1 MLNYII
7 VLLLL
12 TFLILSGFLNMN
24 KFDFSNNLGENITF
38 ISVSVIIFILNLIN
52 LARNR
57 NMKNGWLLLFSFAI
71 LFCGSWNVGYNL
83 DTDEKKEHYKYTT
96 FTSIVL
102 FMIAGLFAYLINKL
116 FGKSC
121 ELDSKDLLCNKTRL
135 ILFIT
140 MCISIYYMILTVKN
154 SGENILFLRETK
166 DQYFFVGIFIISLWQ
181 LYLYMVLDG
190 FRGSEILS
198 KVKTGGG
205 STFEVVAFLT
215 IVYIIG
221 NFIMTRISNSKCRD
235 WDNPSL
241 INNITEINTNILIT
255 TIIGFLIVISTNH

>member
-1 MLNYII
+1 MINYLI

-12 TFLILSGFLNMN
+12 IFLILSGFLNMN
-24 KFDFSNNLGENITF
+24 QFDFKNKLGENILF
-38 ISVSVIIFILNLIN
+38 ICVSVIIFILNLIN

-57 NMKNGWLLLFSFAI
+57 NMKNGWLVLFSLII
-71 LFCGSWNVGYNL
+71 LICGFLNIKNL
-83 DTDEKKEHYKYTT
+83 DTDEKHEHYKYTT
-96 FTSIVL
+96 LTSIVL
-102 FMIAGLFAYLINKL
+102 FMITGLFAYLINKL
-116 FGKSC
+116 FGDICGS
-121 ELDSKDLLCNKTRL
+121 DSKDLLCNKTRL

-140 MCISIYYMILTVKN
+140 MCISIYYMILTIKN
-154 SGENILFLRETK
+154 SGNNLLFLRETK

-198 KVKTGGG
+198 KVKTVGG

-221 NFIMTRISNSKCRD
+221 NFIMTRISNSQCRD
-235 WDNPSL
+235 WASPTL